1 MEFFNLLYHNDLK
14 DAVVLVLAN
23 KVDLPT
29 SRDPGEL
36 SELFALHEIR
46 EHDWHL
52 QGCCALTG
60 EGLADGLDWLT
71 TKLNNKTAAAA
82 KGKAAALK
90 NVTKLPEHDMKPK
103 LTDLTMTEGQHTLR
117 GGMT

>member
-52 QGCCALTG
+52 
-60 EGLADGLDWLT
+60 
-71 TKLNNKTAAAA
+71 
-82 KGKAAALK
+82 
-90 NVTKLPEHDMKPK
+90 
-103 LTDLTMTEGQHTLR
+103 
-117 GGMT
+117 

>member
-60 EGLADGLDWLT
+60 EGLAEGLDWLT
-71 TKLNNKTAAAA
+71 TKLNNK
-82 KGKAAALK
+82 KIKVEK
-90 NVTKLPEHDMKPK
+90 RK
-103 LTDLTMTEGQHTLR
+103 
-117 GGMT
+117 